1 MNKLYVR
8 SLLPLLFLLSGATC
22 LLAQT
27 TISGTVK
34 DATGE
39 TLAGVNI
46 VVKGRVIGTI
56 SDAKGEYNLKVNDA
70 PPLTLVFSFV
80 GFQTQEIEIKDA
92 NTSGLEIA
100 LAEQTL
106 LGQEVVVS
114 ASRIEES
121 ILKSPVTIEKMDVLQ
136 IKQSAAPDYY
146 DALANMKG
154 VSVNSGSMNF
164 TAVNT
169 RGFATIANTRFVQW
183 VDGMDTQAPLLN
195 FPTGTIM
202 GLGELDA
209 ESIELIP
216 GAASALYGPNAFN
229 GIMIMKSKSPF
240 EYQGLS
246 AQLKGGVTSSTAGGS
261 NPMTQYSIRY
271 AKAFNNKFAFK
282 VNFSAMNATD
292 WTSNDYTTD
301 RTNPESKT
309 DLSKNRN
316 FDGLNLYGDETQ
328 ITTPLANV
336 GIITRT
342 GFREQD
348 ILDNRNATTIKG
360 DLALHYRIND
370 KVEAIY
376 AYRYGGGNSIYQ
388 GTEKYA
394 LRDFNQ
400 QFHKVELKGDNFF
413 LRGYLSA
420 TDAGKSYNLSA
431 LGAYANETYS
441 PSATTWVPDFI
452 KAMQGYKEDPAY
464 TGTVIAGD
472 PASARAYADRKRPQP
487 GTPEFNSLMDLVRA
501 NFFQKAANGTWTPP
515 SPYNTASAVNPIT
528 NLPAQGGASFY
539 DNSRLWHVEGYYN
552 FKKISW
558 AEIVVGGNWRQYDL
572 FSNGTI
578 FNESP
583 TLDLSNNP
591 NFTRVRISQYGVY
604 TQISKTLAEKL
615 KLTGSIRYDKS
626 DNFDGHPTPRISAV
640 YSVDPNNSFRA
651 SFQTGFRIP
660 DTQAQYIF
668 FPSSSGTLL
677 GSVEAN
683 AARYGVHNGGA
694 YTYPSYQAFQASGGT
709 IDPNTGATVGGN
721 ASLLQTANV
730 GYVKPEQLQAYE
742 VGYKGVIAKSLLVDL
757 NYYYTSYTGFIGSQ
771 IIVSKAATSHQGKQ
785 INAGSLFSPYVN
797 STENVNSQGVGL
809 GLTYNLPRN
818 FVVNGSYN
826 WATYTANENPSS
838 DFRAGF
844 NTPTNKY
851 SIGVGNR
858 KVAKNL
864 GFNVNFRYQDTFLWQ
879 SSYGTWNVPSFG
891 VLDAQV
897 NYKVPSI
904 KTIFKLGGTNIG
916 GSDYRTNLGSPF
928 IGQTYYISV
937 TFDEFLN

>member
-80 GFQTQEIEIKDA
+80 GFQTQEIEVKDA
-92 NTSGLEIA
+92 NTSGLDIA

-246 AQLKGGVTSSTAGGS
+246 AQLKGGVTNSSAGGS

-282 VNFSAMNATD
+282 VNLSMMNATD
-292 WTSNDYTTD
+292 WLSSDYKTD
-301 RTNPESKT
+301 RTNPESTT
-309 DLSKNRN
+309 DMSKNRN

-328 ITTPLANV
+328 ISTPVPSV

-342 GFREQD
+342 GFKEQD

-360 DLALHYRIND
+360 DAALHYRIND

-400 QFHKVELKGDNFF
+400 QFHKVEIKGDNFF

-431 LGAYANETYS
+431 LGAYANETYA
-441 PSATTWVPDFI
+441 PSATNWVPDYI
-452 KAMQGYKEDPAY
+452 LAMQGYIP
-464 TGTVIAGD
+464 GVSAGNPD
-472 PASARAYADRKRPQP
+472 AARTYADRNRPQP
-487 GTPEFNSLMDLVRA
+487 GTPQFTSLMDAVRA
-501 NFFQKAANGTWTPP
+501 NFFQKTPTGSWTD
-515 SPYNTASAVNPIT
+515 ASGGSHAV
-528 NLPAQGGASFY
+528 QGGASFY
-539 DNSRLWHVEGYYN
+539 DNSKLWHAEGYYN
-552 FKKISW
+552 FKNIEW

-583 TLDLSNNP
+583 TLDGSGNP

-626 DNFDGHPTPRISAV
+626 DNFDGRPTPRISAV
-640 YSVDPNNSFRA
+640 YSIDQNNSFRA

-683 AARYGVHNGGA
+683 ASRYGVHNGGA
-694 YTYPSYQAFQASGGT
+694 YTLSSYQEFQKNGGT
-709 IDPNTGATVGGN
+709 LDPNTGAVLTGN
-721 ASLLQTANV
+721 AATLQTANIA
-730 GYVKPEQLQAYE
+730 YVKPEQLQAYE
-742 VGYKGVIAKSLLVDL
+742 IGYKGVIAKSLLVDL
-757 NYYYTSYTGFIGSQ
+757 NYYYTQYTGFIGST
-771 IIVSKAATSHQGKQ
+771 IIASKNATSHQGKQ

-797 STENVNSQGVGL
+797 STEDVKSQGIGL

-818 FVVNGSYN
+818 FTLMGSYN
-826 WATYTANENPSS
+826 WASYTANENS

-858 KVAKNL
+858 KLAKNL
-864 GFNVNFRYQDTFLWQ
+864 GFNVNFRYQDAFLWQ
-879 SSYGTWNVPSFG
+879 SSYGTWNVPSYG
-891 VLDAQV
+891 VLDAQF

-904 KTIFKLGGTNIG
+904 KTVFKIGGTNIG
-916 GSDYRTNLGSPF
+916 GGDYRTNLGAPF
-928 IGQTYYISV
+928 VGQTYYISL

>member
-8 SLLPLLFLLSGATC
+8 LLLPVLFLLSGATC

-27 TISGTVK
+27 NISGTVK
-34 DATGE
+34 DAAGE

-56 SDAKGEYNLKVNDA
+56 SDSKGEYNLKVNEA

-80 GFQTQEIEIKDA
+80 GFQTQEIAIKDA
-92 NTSGLEIA
+92 TTTGLDISMT
-100 LAEQTL
+100 EQTL

-114 ASRIEES
+114 ASRIEEN
-121 ILKSPVTIEKMDVLQ
+121 ILKSPVTIEKMDVLA
-136 IKQSAAPDYY
+136 IRQSAAPDYF

-154 VSVNSGSMNF
+154 VSVNTGSMNF

-246 AQLKGGVTSSTAGGS
+246 AQVKAGVTNSQAGGS
-261 NPMTQYSIRY
+261 HPMTQYSIRY

-282 VNFSAMNATD
+282 VNFSVMNATD
-292 WTSNDYTTD
+292 WLSNDYKTD
-301 RTNPESKT
+301 RNNPESKT
-309 DLSKNRN
+309 DVSGNKN

-328 ITTPLANV
+328 IQTPVPSV

-342 GFREQD
+342 GFKEED
-348 ILDNRNATTIKG
+348 ILNNRDATTIKG
-360 DLALHYRIND
+360 DAALHYRITD

-441 PSATTWVPDFI
+441 PSATNWVPDYI
-452 KAMQGYKEDPAY
+452 LAMQGYIPGVA
-464 TGTVIAGD
+464 AGN
-472 PASARAYADRKRPQP
+472 PGAARTYADRNRPIP
-487 GTPEFNSLMDLVRA
+487 GTPQFTSLMDAVRA
-501 NFFQKAANGTWTPP
+501 NFFQKTPTGSWTD
-515 SPYNTASAVNPIT
+515 ASGGAHPV
-528 NLPAQGGASFY
+528 QGGASFY
-539 DNSRLWHVEGYYN
+539 DNSKLWHAEGYYN
-552 FKKISW
+552 FKKIEW
-558 AEIVVGGNWRQYDL
+558 AEVVVGGNWRQYDL

-583 TLDLSNNP
+583 SADL
-591 NFTRVRISQYGVY
+591 NFTRIRISQYGVY
-604 TQISKTLAEKL
+604 AQISKTFAEKL

-626 DNFDGHPTPRISAV
+626 DNFEGHPTPRISAV
-640 YSVDPNNSFRA
+640 YSVDQNNSFRA

-660 DTQAQYIF
+660 DTQAQYIY

-677 GSVEAN
+677 GSTEAN
-683 AARYGVHNGGA
+683 AARYGVHNGGS
-694 YTYPSYQAFQASGGT
+694 YTQASYQAYQASGGSLNPT
-709 IDPNTGATVGGN
+709 TGAPVGGN
-721 ASLLQTANV
+721 ATLLQTANV
-730 GYVKPEQLQAYE
+730 DYVKPEQLQAYE
-742 VGYKGVIAKSLLVDL
+742 VGYKGVIAKSLLVDV
-757 NYYYTSYTGFIGSQ
+757 NYYYTSYTGFIGNQ
-771 IIVSKAATSHQGKQ
+771 IVASKAATQHQGKAVP
-785 INAGSLFSPYVN
+785 AGTLFALYAN
-797 STENVNSQGVGL
+797 SAETVKSQGVGV
-809 GLTYNLPRN
+809 GLTYNLPKN
-818 FVVNGSYN
+818 FTLMGSYN
-826 WATYTANENPSS
+826 WASYTANETS

-851 SIGVGNR
+851 SVGVGNR

-864 GFNVNFRYQDTFLWQ
+864 GFNVNLRYQDGFFWQ

-891 VLDAQV
+891 VVDAQV

-904 KTIFKLGGTNIG
+904 KTVFKLGGTNIG
-916 GSDYRTNLGSPF
+916 GSDYRTNFGAPF
-928 IGQTYYISV
+928 VGQTYYISL

>member
-8 SLLPLLFLLSGATC
+8 SLLPVLFLLSGATC

-34 DATGE
+34 DAAGE

-56 SDAKGEYNLKVNDA
+56 SDSKGEYNLKVNEA

-92 NTSGLEIA
+92 STTGLDIA
-100 LAEQTL
+100 MAEQTL

-114 ASRIEES
+114 ASRIEEN
-121 ILKSPVTIEKMDVLQ
+121 ILKSPVTIEKMDVLA
-136 IKQSAAPDYY
+136 IKQSAAPDYF

-154 VSVNSGSMNF
+154 VSVNNGSLNF

-246 AQLKGGVTSSTAGGS
+246 AQIKAGITNSQAAGS
-261 NPMTQYSIRY
+261 NPLTQYSVRY

-282 VNFSAMNATD
+282 VNFSYMKATD
-292 WTSNDYTTD
+292 WLSNDYTTD
-301 RTNPESKT
+301 RTNPEST
-309 DLSKNRN
+309 VNLSKNRN
-316 FDGLNLYGDETQ
+316 FDGLNLYGDEAQ
-328 ITTPLANV
+328 IATPLPSV
-336 GIITRT
+336 GTITRT

-348 ILDNRNATTIKG
+348 LVGDRPASTIKG
-360 DLALHYRIND
+360 DVALHYRLND
-370 KVEAIY
+370 RMELIY
-376 AYRYGGGNSIYQ
+376 NYRYGGGNSVYQ

-400 QFHKVELKGDNFF
+400 QFHKLELKGDNFF
-413 LRGYLSA
+413 VRGYLSA
-420 TDAGKSYNLSA
+420 TDAGKSYNMSA
-431 LGAYANETYS
+431 LGAYMNENYADSKTV
-441 PSATTWVPDFI
+441 WVPDFI
-452 KAMQGYKEDPAY
+452 KAMQGYKEDPNY

-472 PASARAYADRKRPQP
+472 PVSARAYADRYRPQP
-487 GTPEFNSLMDLVRA
+487 GTPQFENLMNLVLS
-501 NFFQKAANGTWTPP
+501 NYFQKKPTGSYTGLNGVT
-515 SPYNTASAVNPIT
+515 
-528 NLPAQGGASFY
+528 LPANPGYGGASFY
-539 DNSRLWHVEGYYN
+539 DNSRLWHSEFYYN
-552 FKKISW
+552 FKKITW
-558 AEIVVGGNWRQYDL
+558 AEVVVGGNYRQYDL

-578 FNESP
+578 FNEAP
-583 TLDLSNNP
+583 TDGV
-591 NFTRVRISQYGVY
+591 NFQRIKINQYGIY
-604 TQISKTLAEKL
+604 GQISKTIAEKL
-615 KLTGSIRYDKS
+615 KLTGSVRYDKS

-640 YSVDPNNSFRA
+640 YSVDEKNSFRA

-660 DTQAQYIF
+660 DTQAQYII

-683 AARYGVHNGGA
+683 AAQYGVHNGGA
-694 YTYPSYQAFQASGGT
+694 YTQTSYNAYLASGGSLNPT
-709 IDPNTGATVGGN
+709 TGATIGGN
-721 ASLLQTANV
+721 PALLQTANIS
-730 GYVKPEQLQAYE
+730 YVKPEQLQAYE
-742 VGYKGVIAKSLLVDL
+742 FGYKGVIGTDLLVDL
-757 NYYYTSYTGFIGSQ
+757 NYYYTNYSGFIGGQ
-771 IIVSKAATSHQGKQ
+771 IIASKNPAPHQGVA
-785 INAGSLFSPYVN
+785 NYFPAGSLFSPYVN
-797 STENVNSQGVGL
+797 STEDVQSQGVGV

-818 FVVNGSYN
+818 FTLMGSYN
-826 WATYTANENPSS
+826 WADYTANESV
-838 DFRAGF
+838 DFRSGF
-844 NTPTNKY
+844 NTPRNKY

-858 KVAKNL
+858 KLAKNL
-864 GFNVNFRYQDTFLWQ
+864 GFNVNFRYQDGFVWS
-879 SSYGTWNVPSFG
+879 SSYGVWNVPSFG
-891 VLDAQV
+891 VVDAQV
-897 NYKVPSI
+897 NYKVSSI
-904 KTIFKLGGTNIG
+904 KTMVKIGGTNIG

-928 IGQTYYISV
+928 VGQQYYISL

>member
-1 MNKLYVR
+1 MNKFYIR
-8 SLLPLLFLLSGATC
+8 SLLPLLFLILGSAN
-22 LLAQT
+22 LMAQT
-27 TISGTVK
+27 TSVAGTIK

-56 SDAKGEYNLKVNDA
+56 TDTKGQYNLKVNQA
-70 PPLTLVFSFV
+70 PPLTLIFSFI
-80 GFQTQEIEIKDA
+80 GFKSQEIEVKDETTTA
-92 NTSGLEIA
+92 LDISLE
-100 LAEQTL
+100 EQTL

-114 ASRIEES
+114 ASRIEEN
-121 ILKSPVTIEKMDVLQ
+121 ILRSPVTIEKMDVIGIRQ
-136 IKQSAAPDYY
+136 AATPDFY

-154 VSVNSGSMNF
+154 VSVNTGSLNF

-195 FPTGTIM
+195 FPTGSIM

-246 AQLKGGVTSSTAGGS
+246 AQIKQGVTNSTAGGS
-261 NPMTQYSIRY
+261 HPLSQYGIRY

-282 VNFSAMNATD
+282 VNFSYLDATD
-292 WTSNDYTTD
+292 WLSNDYKTD
-301 RTNPESKT
+301 RVNPESTT

-328 ITTPLANV
+328 IPTPVPSV
-336 GIITRT
+336 GTITRT
-342 GFREQD
+342 GFKEED
-348 ILDNRNATTIKG
+348 ILDNRKATTIKG
-360 DLALHYRIND
+360 DAALHYRIND
-370 KVEAIY
+370 KVEVIY

-400 QFHKVELKGDNFF
+400 QFHKIEFRGDNFF
-413 LRGYLSA
+413 VRSYLSA

-441 PSATTWVPDFI
+441 PSKTTWVPDFVL
-452 KAMQGYKEDPAY
+452 AMQGYHPDASY
-464 TGTVIAGD
+464 TGTVTAGD
-472 PASARAYADRKRPQP
+472 PASARAYADRNRPAP
-487 GTPEFNSLMDLVRA
+487 GTQAFTDLMNSVRA
-501 NFFQKAANGTWTPP
+501 NYFQKTPSGAA
-515 SPYNTASAVNPIT
+515 
-528 NLPAQGGASFY
+528 GGASFY
-539 DNSRLWHVEGYYN
+539 DNSKLWHTEVYYN
-552 FKKISW
+552 FKKIQW
-558 AEIVVGGNWRQYDL
+558 AEVVVGGNYRQYDL

-578 FNESP
+578 FNEGPS
-583 TLDLSNNP
+583 DGI
-591 NFTRVRISQYGVY
+591 NFQRIKINQYGIY
-604 TQISKTLAEKL
+604 TQISKTFAEKL

-640 YSVDPNNSFRA
+640 YSIDQNNSFRA

-694 YTYPSYQAFQASGGT
+694 YTQTSYNAFRATGGT
-709 IDPNTGATVGGN
+709 LDANTGAPIGGDPTQ
-721 ASLLQTANV
+721 LQTANV
-730 GYVKPEQLQAYE
+730 SYVKPEQLQAFE
-742 VGYKGVIAKSLLVDL
+742 IGYKGVIATKLLVDL
-757 NYYYTSYTGFIGSQ
+757 NYYYTTYSGFIGSQ
-771 IIVSKAATSHQGKQ
+771 IIVSKAATMHQGKQ
-785 INAGSLFSPYVN
+785 IDAGSLFAPAVN
-797 STENVNSQGVGL
+797 STENVTSQGVGL
-809 GLTYNLPRN
+809 GLTYNLPKN
-818 FVVNGSYN
+818 FVFMGNYN
-826 WATYTANENPSS
+826 WAYYKANEAS

-858 KVAKNL
+858 KVVKNL
-864 GFNVNFRYQDTFLWQ
+864 GFNVNFRYQDAFLWQ
-879 SSYGTWNVPSFG
+879 SSYGTWNVPKYG
-891 VLDAQV
+891 VVDAQV
-897 NYKVPSI
+897 NYKISSM
-904 KTIFKLGGTNIG
+904 KTIVKIGGTNIG
-916 GSDYRTNLGSPF
+916 GGDYRTNLGAPYV
-928 IGQTYYISV
+928 GQTYYISL
-937 TFDEFLN
+937 TFDEFLK